1 MSVFGLQCPLSIEP
15 CSDLYLTIALGRSL
29 PALLCYRLDLTFPD
43 IAMVATSRSFAK
55 GSTLELL
62 RLYQDSPDLRL
73 RNQLVQ
79 LNIGLVRR
87 EAYRWLQ
94 QSNETFDDL
103 MQVGSLGLIRA
114 IERFDM
120 GRGYAFSSFA
130 IPYIRGEIQHYLRDK
145 STSMRIPRRWQAL
158 QSQSVRVIRQL
169 QGDLGRLPNDA
180 EIADALDISAEEWQE
195 VKLANRNRL
204 LLSLDAPVQD
214 EESTCL
220 GDLLP
225 DMKYKSFQLAQED
238 QLRLQQAL
246 HQLEQRTREVLE
258 FVFLYD
264 LTQKET
270 AERMGI
276 SAVTVSR
283 RVKQGLKHLHAL
295 MASGEDDL
303 T

>member
-1 MSVFGLQCPLSIEP
+1 
-15 CSDLYLTIALGRSL
+15 
-29 PALLCYRLDLTFPD
+29 
-43 IAMVATSRSFAK
+43 MVATTRFQAK

-62 RLYQDSPDLRL
+62 RQYQDDPDLNL
-73 RNQLVQ
+73 RNHLVQ

-87 EAYRWLQ
+87 EAYRWRQ
-94 QSNETFDDL
+94 QSTETFDDL

-120 GRGYAFSSFA
+120 SKGYAFSSFA

-158 QSQSVRVIRQL
+158 QSQSSRVIRQL
-169 QGDLGRLPNDA
+169 QAEIGRLPSDA
-180 EIADALDISAEEWQE
+180 EVAAALEISVDEWQD
-195 VKLANRNRL
+195 VKLANRNRS
-204 LLSLDAPVQD
+204 LLSLDAPVKD

-225 DMKYKSFQLAQED
+225 DLKYKSFQLAQED
-238 QLRLQQAL
+238 QIRLQQSL
-246 HQLEQRTREVLE
+246 YQLEQRTREVLE

-283 RVKQGLKHLHAL
+283 RVKQGLKHLQAI
-295 MASGEDDL
+295 MVSGEDEL
-303 T
+303 A

>member
-1 MSVFGLQCPLSIEP
+1 
-15 CSDLYLTIALGRSL
+15 
-29 PALLCYRLDLTFPD
+29 
-43 IAMVATSRSFAK
+43 MVATSRSQAK
-55 GSTLELL
+55 GNTLELL
-62 RLYQDSPDLRL
+62 RQYQSNPDLNL

-94 QSNETFDDL
+94 QSTESFDDL
-103 MQVGSLGLIRA
+103 MQVGSMGLIRA

-120 GRGYAFSSFA
+120 GKGYAFSSFA
-130 IPYIRGEIQHYLRDK
+130 TPYIRGEIQHYMRDK

-158 QSQSVRVIRQL
+158 QSQSKRVVRQL
-169 QGDLGRLPNDA
+169 QTDLGRLPNDL
-180 EIADALDISAEEWQE
+180 EIAAALDISCAEWQE
-195 VKLANRNRL
+195 VKLANRNRS

-214 EESTCL
+214 EESACL

-225 DMKYKSFQLAQED
+225 DLKYRSFQLAQED
-238 QLRLQQAL
+238 QIRLQQAL
-246 HQLEQRTREVLE
+246 YQLEQRTREVLE

-283 RVKQGLKHLHAL
+283 RVKQGLKHLQTL
-295 MASGEDDL
+295 MISGEDEPA
-303 T
+303 